1 MANSFLTASWV
12 CRKSLILLHQKSNLA
27 GRANRNYQDQF
38 GPVDGVP
45 VGTSIN
51 VRLPFKYIGRT
62 GNAMSAENSVQRS
75 VALPINNQ
83 IGVDINFSS
92 IERAQDLGS
101 FEEQVLEPAI
111 AQVAAK
117 IEATVGALTL
127 QIPKLVGTYSTSI
140 SMSQLMAARRL
151 LTEALAPEDM
161 LRTLTANPQAH
172 EEFVVNNAS
181 LFNPETSISEQ
192 FLEGLIAERVAG
204 CTAFENTKLTNY
216 TVGTYASTSTF
227 FTVSGTNGNSGV
239 GNAFAST
246 TSLVV
251 SGLGSTDTVA
261 AGEVITIVGVDDVD
275 PETKADLGR
284 TKQFVVTSTVTAS
297 AGNATLVISP
307 AIIYGGAYQ
316 NCSAA
321 AVDGKHVTLS
331 VAGSALLS
339 TASAQLVKQS
349 IMWHR
354 DAILFVC
361 VPMFDLSS
369 TVKWTAREEYD
380 GFSMRV
386 AQIYDV
392 DNDFLPC
399 RIDTLSGTTVGD
411 GSLAVRLAHQPTTN

>member
-1 MANSFLTASWV
+1 MANTFLTASWV
-12 CRKSLILLHQKSNLA
+12 ARKSLIILHQKSNLA

-38 GPVDGVP
+38 GPIDGVP
-45 VGTSIN
+45 VGTTVN

-75 VALPINNQ
+75 VALTLANQ
-83 IGVDINFSS
+83 YGVDINFSS

-117 IEATVGALTL
+117 IEASVGTL
-127 QIPKLVGTYSTSI
+127 ANSIPKLVGTYSTSV
-140 SMSQLMAARRL
+140 SMSQLMAARRF

-161 LRTLTANPQAH
+161 LRSLHANPQAH
-172 EEFVVNNAS
+172 EEFVVNNAA

-204 CTAFENTKLTNY
+204 CTAFENTKISNY

-227 FTVSGTNGNSGV
+227 FTVSGNQGNAGT
-239 GNAFAST
+239 GNAFVST
-246 TSLVV
+246 TALVV
-251 SGLGSTDTVA
+251 SGLGSTDTVN
-261 AGEVITIVGVDDVD
+261 AGEVITIASVDDVD
-275 PETKADLGR
+275 PETKGDLGR
-284 TKQFVVTSTVTAS
+284 TKQFVVQSTVTAS
-297 AGNATLVISP
+297 GGNATITIAP
-307 AIIYGGAYQ
+307 GIIYGGAYQ
-316 NCSAA
+316 NVSAQA
-321 AVDGKHVTLS
+321 LDGKHITLP

-361 VPMFDLSS
+361 VPMYDLSS

-386 AQIYDV
+386 AQVYDV

-399 RIDTLSGTTVGD
+399 RIDTLSGTTLGD
-411 GSLAVRLAHQPTTN
+411 NSLAVRIAHQPTST